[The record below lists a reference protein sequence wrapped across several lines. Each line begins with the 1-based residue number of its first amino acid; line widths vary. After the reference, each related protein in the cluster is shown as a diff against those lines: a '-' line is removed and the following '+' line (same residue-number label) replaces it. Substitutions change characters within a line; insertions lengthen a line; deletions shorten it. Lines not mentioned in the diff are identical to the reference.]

1 MKSLAA
7 GVHVRYESRQHYV
20 MVQLSRLG
28 LQHLAVGSCVKPGLL
43 QLHQSMW
50 HVQGMTAHHEVI
62 AIPVSAQKTIILK
75 SLRYK
80 VASNPLDPPVSMLM
94 GDVCDLAIMIVFFSQ
109 EQTIQSI
116 SNTQQHWYWG
126 VKGGIVHYHTD
137 DCFLCRHRYSND
149 ALSLFVVI
157 LLLWSACETCVRRWN
172 RLGIWDACCNQT
184 NTSVLGT
191 CNACLKPP

>member
-1 MKSLAA
+1 MKSSAA

-20 MVQLSRLG
+20 MVQLIRLG

-62 AIPVSAQKTIILK
+62 AIPASAQKTITLK

-94 GDVCDLAIMIVFFSQ
+94 GDVCDLAIMIVFFTWANHSVNKQ
-109 EQTIQSI
+109 HPTTLILGGQGGYSSLSYRWLFFAQTPVLQWCLVS
-116 SNTQQHWYWG
+116 
-126 VKGGIVHYHTD
+126 
-137 DCFLCRHRYSND
+137 LCCD
-149 ALSLFVVI
+149 PFALKRVRNMRAKMKQTGDLGC
-157 LLLWSACETCVRRWN
+157 LLQPN
-172 RLGIWDACCNQT
+172 
-184 NTSVLGT
+184 
-191 CNACLKPP
+191 